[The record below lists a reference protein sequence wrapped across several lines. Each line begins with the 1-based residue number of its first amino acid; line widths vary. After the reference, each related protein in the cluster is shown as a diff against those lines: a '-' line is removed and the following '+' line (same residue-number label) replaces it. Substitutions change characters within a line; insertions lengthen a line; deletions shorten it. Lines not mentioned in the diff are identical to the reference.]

1 MLIIRTFVRNP
12 ENRLLH
18 ETYYIPLLSADMYL
32 VSNNFL

>member
-18 ETYYIPLLSADMYL
+18 ETHYISLLSVDIYS
-32 VSNNFL
+32 VSNDFL